1 MDNKL
6 LHASPSD
13 YGGWSGAMKRVLEDE
28 SLRVTLTGI
37 RQEFRNEGFTSIE
50 ITDDAFVST
59 RMINQKLN
67 STN

>member
-6 LHASPSD
+6 LGASPSD
-13 YGGWSGAMKRVLEDE
+13 YGGWSGAMERVLEE
-28 SLRVTLTGI
+28 KSLRETLTGI